1 MSHFNLKS
9 LTFYGVAIGSVV
21 ILFNVVTAYGKA
33 NLKAQPKIAG
43 RYRIS
48 AENLPGCL
56 KSDALLLNIKQSG
69 IYLNGSILP
78 AQKNT
83 QLETLAEEKPSLNGE
98 LSHPKLSLSGS
109 LPWVSS
115 CNNAAVQ
122 ADVSGHPLSVKIQGI
137 VQGETLTGQ
146 ITLSSM
152 PMAAEFT
159 AGRETPVEKPGNEH

>member
-9 LTFYGVAIGSVV
+9 LTFYGVAIAAVV

-33 NLKAQPKIAG
+33 NLKAQPKIDG

-122 ADVSGHPLSVKIQGI
+122 ANASGHPLSVKIQGI